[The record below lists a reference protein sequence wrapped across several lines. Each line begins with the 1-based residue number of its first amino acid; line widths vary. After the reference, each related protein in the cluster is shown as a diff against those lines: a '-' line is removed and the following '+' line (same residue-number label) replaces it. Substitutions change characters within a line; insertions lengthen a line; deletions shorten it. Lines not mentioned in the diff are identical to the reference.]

1 MIRAN
6 LLAAGL
12 IALVAVF
19 AGAGCRSSS
28 PTFYVLHGDAQRTD
42 PPARATMNI
51 VVSPVTVPDIV
62 DRPQIVTRGAGN
74 QIELNEFARW
84 AEPLKTNITRV
95 IAADLGQRL
104 ATTRVSL
111 FETGASAASEWHVRV
126 DVMSIDSVPGE
137 AVTIDAQWA
146 VRAPGNGA
154 PVLGQTVA
162 REAVDGR
169 DYGALVAAH
178 ERAIGV
184 ISTAIAEAIRS
195 GQAPSAP
202 LGALDSAH
210 ATR

>member
-1 MIRAN
+1 MTRAR

-12 IALVAVF
+12 IALAALL
-19 AGAGCRSSS
+19 AGAGCRSTS
-28 PTFYVLHGDAQRTD
+28 PTFYVMHGDAQRTD
-42 PPARATMNI
+42 PSARATMNI

-84 AEPLKTNITRV
+84 AEPLKTNIARV

-104 ATTRVSL
+104 DTARVTS

-126 DVMSIDSVPGE
+126 DVVSIDSVRGE
-137 AVTIDAQWA
+137 AVTIDAQWV
-146 VRAPGNGA
+146 VRPPGKGA

-178 ERAIGV
+178 ERALGV
-184 ISTAIAEAIRS
+184 ISTDIAEVIRR
-195 GQAPSAP
+195 GAAP
-202 LGALDSAH
+202 
-210 ATR
+210 